1 MTGTLKEWTIVPK
14 LGAVSCPT
22 LILNG
27 AEDEVQDSCV
37 APLFHG
43 IRRARWVTLGSSSHM
58 AFWEEPEKYFQIV
71 GDFLADM
78 GLESRPEA
86 QGIVARWFSN
96 PWRSLF

>member
-1 MTGTLKEWTIVPK
+1 MTGTLKDWTIVPK

-27 AEDEVQDSCV
+27 ADDEVQDSCV

-43 IRRARWVTLGSSSHM
+43 IKRARWVTLGSSSHM

-71 GDFLADM
+71 GDFLADT
-78 GLESRPEA
+78 GPESRAEA
-86 QGIVARWFSN
+86 RGIVARWSFN
-96 PWRSLF
+96 PWNSLF

>member
-1 MTGTLKEWTIVPK
+1 
-14 LGAVSCPT
+14 
-22 LILNG
+22 
-27 AEDEVQDSCV
+27 
-37 APLFHG
+37 
-43 IRRARWVTLGSSSHM
+43 M